1 MLAGVTLHNFFL
13 IGLLSVVF
21 TIAFKWVAARPGMPA
36 GIRDLAKNV

>member
-13 IGLLSVVF
+13 IGFIATVF
-21 TIAFKWVAARPGMPA
+21 IVAFKWVAARPGMPA